1 MLCIG
6 DAQYWVDISLA
17 VDPERTSEFVE
28 TYIENPSALTA
39 KDLARWPASVRN
51 ADDSERRRGEE
62 LASMLSKT
70 EIMVLN
76 FYQVGCLSQ
85 RRGQA
90 ILIMLRH
97 SELRVED
104 VQSATIVQL
113 LRRLQRPFQESVVV
127 EYNLWMPGDGS

>member
-39 KDLARWPASVRN
+39 KDPARWPASVRN